1 MEYKKD
7 YFYFSRPDGKFYN
20 VRLYDIEVNIYTFQV
35 ISVVHEG
42 WGNSNKTTIEI
53 GTLFEKHKRQLG
65 NGIFTDKD
73 YLIIHTMV
81 LYAIS
86 GPYFE
91 NKIQKQF
98 YRELE
103 VLFTKYPEQYIKYVN
118 DDFIEMINHQ
128 FNIL

>member
-1 MEYKKD
+1 LEYNKD
-7 YFYFSRPDGKFYN
+7 YFYFSRPDGKFYT
-20 VRLYDIEVNIYTFQV
+20 VRLHDVEINIYTFQV
-35 ISVVHEG
+35 ISVIHDG
-42 WGNSNKTTIEI
+42 WGNIDKLPITN
-53 GTLFEKHKRQLG
+53 GALFEKHERQLSSFYT
-65 NGIFTDKD
+65 NKD
-73 YLIIHTMV
+73 YLLINTMV
-81 LYAIS
+81 LFAIS

-118 DDFIEMINHQ
+118 DDFIEMINYQ